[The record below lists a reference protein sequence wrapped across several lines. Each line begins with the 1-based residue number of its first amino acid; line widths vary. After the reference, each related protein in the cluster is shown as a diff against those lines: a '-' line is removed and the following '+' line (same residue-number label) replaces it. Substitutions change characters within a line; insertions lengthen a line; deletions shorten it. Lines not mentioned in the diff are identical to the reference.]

1 MSHDSA
7 QFSPSF
13 SLAKEAEI
21 EYNPHVFW
29 RGLRGFFSLPP
40 RSGFVQPWNANN
52 PPLRSGLST
61 FLFLLEVLRGV
72 SGGTLDVSA
81 GRAGERGR
89 TVPKANGLAFA
100 QPSQVRR
107 SYRGVESRPRAR
119 TRRGQIICP
128 VSASPRWSSKIGYR
142 GSIPGCANPKYR
154 VGSTPSHLNHLR
166 EAGPC
171 TG

>member
-61 FLFLLEVLRGV
+61 FLFLLEVLRGGY
-72 SGGTLDVSA
+72 GGAPDVSA
-81 GRAGERGR
+81 GWGWSEG
-89 TVPKANGLAFA
+89 ANGAEQKAGLSR
-100 QPSQVRR
+100 SQ
-107 SYRGVESRPRAR
+107 AR
-119 TRRGQIICP
+119 FEGLIE
-128 VSASPRWSSKIGYR
+128 VW
-142 GSIPGCANPKYR
+142 
-154 VGSTPSHLNHLR
+154 
-166 EAGPC
+166 EAGQGLQGQARSG
-171 TG
+171 TFDL

>member
-13 SLAKEAEI
+13 LLAKEAEI

-61 FLFLLEVLRGV
+61 FLFLIGSLFSRVRACEKNINRYRNCRMAQRWFASVLLYAEK
-72 SGGTLDVSA
+72 SL
-81 GRAGERGR
+81 RALKGHEQIQ
-89 TVPKANGLAFA
+89 TVLANIAA
-100 QPSQVRR
+100 DQ
-107 SYRGVESRPRAR
+107 A
-119 TRRGQIICP
+119 TIT
-128 VSASPRWSSKIGYR
+128 AS
-142 GSIPGCANPKYR
+142 
-154 VGSTPSHLNHLR
+154 
-166 EAGPC
+166 
-171 TG
+171 

>member
-61 FLFLLEVLRGV
+61 FLFLLEVLRRG
-72 SGGTLDVSA
+72 SHDSPMILPGRSSA
-81 GRAGERGR
+81 SK
-89 TVPKANGLAFA
+89 VGLAYA
-100 QPSQVRR
+100 TEASKAERAHGIGGWAAIR
-107 SYRGVESRPRAR
+107 SWVNAASANRWPNEQGECWVAPVWRNCCATPNTICATMAHLTRGLCVE
-119 TRRGQIICP
+119 
-128 VSASPRWSSKIGYR
+128 
-142 GSIPGCANPKYR
+142 
-154 VGSTPSHLNHLR
+154 
-166 EAGPC
+166 
-171 TG
+171 